1 MSDEE
6 RRVGRLSVA
15 FPQSLRFPF
24 EDLAWAE
31 SISTPPWPRRSP
43 GSGWAFSSPVS
54 WFAYRYWRK
63 RHPPPV
69 PEPERSYS
77 QRLEQRLA
85 KNQGAAK
92 RKRRGGSA
100 KSRPRRHG

>member
-1 MSDEE
+1 M
-6 RRVGRLSVA
+6 GRKYLDTALAQAIAWLWLGFLVA
-15 FPQSLRFPF
+15 GVV
-24 EDLAWAE
+24 A
-31 SISTPPWPRRSP
+31 
-43 GSGWAFSSPVS
+43 
-54 WFAYRYWRK
+54 WFAYRHWRK